1 MHLLNHRMGR
11 LTALLILGSSFL
23 LAQEKGIGFDLKLRA
38 ASGLSTNDHLNA
50 SAFGFGLNVRYGFEW
65 GTLNGELGYFY
76 KPGRQYRA
84 ALEAPAAGM
93 PAAVDSWP
101 DPIAGG
107 SVDSRKNSLTQLN
120 ARFSYERAI
129 SNAWSWQAGLQLGQ
143 SKFRHEYIGD
153 VADLRWATYE
163 DTYNGTPTKSV
174 FTVNPFAGVTYQINQ
189 DSAFELNL
197 ISISYTAIN
206 FHHAPGSAIVSGD
219 PTVPGSHLVY
229 AGDHLEEIKR
239 NSLHIEI
246 GYTFRF

>member
-11 LTALLILGSSFL
+11 LMALLILGSPFL
-23 LAQEKGIGFDLKLRA
+23 LAQEKGIGYDLKLRA
-38 ASGLSTNDHLNA
+38 ASGLSTNDHLSS
-50 SAFGFGLNVRYGFEW
+50 SAFGLGLNVRYGFDW

-76 KPGRQYRA
+76 KPGRQY
-84 ALEAPAAGM
+84 LVGYNAPAAGM
-93 PAAVDSWP
+93 PAA
-101 DPIAGG
+101 DPGY
-107 SVDSRKNSLTQLN
+107 SVDSRKNSLNQLN

-129 SNAWSWQAGLQLGQ
+129 NAAWSWQAGLQLGQ

-153 VADLRWATYE
+153 VGDTGWATYE

-197 ISISYTAIN
+197 ISIAYTAIE
-206 FHHAPGSAIVSGD
+206 FQHTPGAPIVSGSAS
-219 PTVPGSHLVY
+219 VPGSHLVY
-229 AGDHLEEIKR
+229 AGDRLDEKKR
-239 NSLHIEI
+239 NSLHIEF